1 MADEVLFV
9 LLLMARHGPQE
20 IELDLPPVWKHYAR
34 EIACEK
40 HLNSR
45 GMHVDYF
52 HGVCRFFALKA
63 AIVMVRHWVDCNP
76 VHSSSDVH
84 LRTPEGRCFTKL
96 GTLAYVD
103 KDFGQVHSM
112 IGIERVDSVLVGSR
126 LKMREYLGGDNAN
139 WWYHISCLQATRVPF
154 GPKICCTELWEEVRG
169 GVPHTAVVKAGNES
183 AVEEDDPR
191 RDSAIVRHTKS

>member
-1 MADEVLFV
+1 LWSIPTPPPWYALRIWSYEVASWDLKTDQFFAAVTNIARVSKTMADEVLFV

-40 HLNSR
+40 DLNTR

-52 HGVCRFFALKA
+52 HGVCRFFAIQA
-63 AIVMVRHWVDCNP
+63 AIVMVRHWVDGNP
-76 VHSSSDVH
+76 VHSGPDVH

-96 GTLAYVD
+96 GTLAYID

-139 WWYHISCLQATRVPF
+139 WW
-154 GPKICCTELWEEVRG
+154 
-169 GVPHTAVVKAGNES
+169 
-183 AVEEDDPR
+183 
-191 RDSAIVRHTKS
+191 